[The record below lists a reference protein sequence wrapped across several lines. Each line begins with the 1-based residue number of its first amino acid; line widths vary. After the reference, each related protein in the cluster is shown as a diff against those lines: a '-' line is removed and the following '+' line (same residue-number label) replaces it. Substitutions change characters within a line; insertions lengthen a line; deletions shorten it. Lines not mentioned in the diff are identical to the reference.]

1 MLPHA
6 RENFA
11 RLVRAHFGAPEDWI
25 AHHVPAFHAYSRQ
38 K

>member
-6 RENFA
+6 RGNFA

-25 AHHVPAFHAYSRQ
+25 AHHVQAFARFRRT
-38 K
+38 